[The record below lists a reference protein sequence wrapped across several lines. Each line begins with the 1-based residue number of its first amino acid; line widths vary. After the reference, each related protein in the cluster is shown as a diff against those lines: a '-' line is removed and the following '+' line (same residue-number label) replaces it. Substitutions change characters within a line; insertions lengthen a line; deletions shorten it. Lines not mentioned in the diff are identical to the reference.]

1 MCIKILALKL
11 LLLTRENADLC
22 TNYVKTK
29 KCAEEKDKK
38 NEELKVVDVWKWNNE
53 EEWFEA
59 RKNIKLKKRKWDEKR
74 NARCEKER
82 N

>member
-1 MCIKILALKL
+1 MCIKIIALKL

-38 NEELKVVDVWKWNNE
+38 NEELKVVDV
-53 EEWFEA
+53 
-59 RKNIKLKKRKWDEKR
+59 
-74 NARCEKER
+74 
-82 N
+82 